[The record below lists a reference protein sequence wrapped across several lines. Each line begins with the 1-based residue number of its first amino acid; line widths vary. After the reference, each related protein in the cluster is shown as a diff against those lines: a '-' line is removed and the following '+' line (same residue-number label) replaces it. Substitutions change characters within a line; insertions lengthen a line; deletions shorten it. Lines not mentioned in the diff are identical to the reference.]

1 MCVCLAFFGVGA
13 LQGSSSEQWASCLAE
28 HIVRSKDLSVWE
40 ESPAA
45 GGGLIM
51 GLPDGNNTAGP
62 DHHIIPGSLLD
73 EAGNAADKAFAN
85 NQTDDVNR
93 SDMVGTLPSVHT

>member
-1 MCVCLAFFGVGA
+1 MGA